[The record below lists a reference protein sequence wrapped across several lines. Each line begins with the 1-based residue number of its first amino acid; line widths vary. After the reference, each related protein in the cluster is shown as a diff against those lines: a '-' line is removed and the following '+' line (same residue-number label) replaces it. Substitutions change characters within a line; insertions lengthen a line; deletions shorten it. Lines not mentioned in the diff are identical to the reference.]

1 MQALVTIDGTQWTVG
16 MPPEQ
21 VRTLQ
26 RELVL
31 PSLEKLNQWQQEGK
45 VHGGIL
51 PAERA
56 GAFVIEGDSIE
67 EIESLLVS
75 LPYWGLVKMEVRAL
89 VPVSNAINRFREG
102 VVG

>member
-1 MQALVTIDGTQWTVG
+1 MQALVTIDGTQWSIG

-31 PSLEKLNQWQQEGK
+31 PSLEKLNQWQQEGRI
-45 VHGGIL
+45 HGGIL

-56 GAFVIEGDSIE
+56 GAFVMEGDSIE

-75 LPYWGLVKMEVRAL
+75 LPFWGLLKMQVRAL
-89 VPVSNAINRFREG
+89 VPFSLATERFRG
-102 VVG
+102 R